1 MSEDLN
7 SQPWGAQDRFQAH
20 FIVKTGG
27 QIFDAEFLAKTKL
40 KTKGHF
46 ATKKVA
52 GVVWVGG
59 NIAETLNSDSDLTN
73 MMVKLPYK
81 DAQIGIVINSWAF
94 LVNGKIT
101 TKLDPGIYYVPFVSE
116 ILIHKIFFVKVVVF
130 LSTYLE

>member
-81 DAQIGIVINSWAF
+81 DAQIWIEPTRNGIRIHGSWKSSYE
-94 LVNGKIT
+94 L
-101 TKLDPGIYYVPFVSE
+101 GISKELFAVYDKVAS
-116 ILIHKIFFVKVVVF
+116 HVKRA
-130 LSTYLE
+130 LGSPPI